1 MWSAGAVLELDDR
14 KKLELWLRGNDGFS
28 LDLPDVPPGGEDTMF
43 DYHVTAEGTAAA
55 APPPLWRLDVN

>member
-43 DYHVTAEGTAAA
+43 DYHVTAEGTHI
-55 APPPLWRLDVN
+55 PQRQRLHRFGD